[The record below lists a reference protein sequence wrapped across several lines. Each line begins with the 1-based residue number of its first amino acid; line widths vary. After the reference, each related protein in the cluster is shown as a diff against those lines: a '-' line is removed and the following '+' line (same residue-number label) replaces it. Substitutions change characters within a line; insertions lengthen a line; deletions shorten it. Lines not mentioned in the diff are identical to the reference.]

1 MFAGL
6 VDFDGDNFSMQH
18 FSLVSR
24 VFGCLLRAFSSTQ
37 LVACACL
44 LIWLAPLHAQEVR
57 LSYLLEVA
65 MLRHPTSLQAR
76 NQAKA
81 SGFDLEAAK
90 WGRFPTVSSDLRSDT
105 NYVQS
110 VAKLEQPLW
119 AGGRI
124 EGRIDVGQANLKA
137 AQASVQ
143 EAELTAL
150 SQVGGSFFEVLR
162 LSARLQTAQENIKE
176 HERLRDL
183 INRRVQAEISP
194 PADLTLAQAR
204 LQQAMTEQLQIQ
216 RQLEAAKFSLSQWAG
231 PLSGPLKEP
240 SYIAYQRLLSDATV
254 VEQAQK
260 ASAQRQR
267 LQAQI
272 ESAQAQMQVAKAQGL
287 PTVVA
292 GYQYITAGPMAL
304 GLERGST
311 YIGLQFQ
318 PGAGLSAL
326 SGIQS
331 AISKKEAAE
340 QELAA
345 LDRSLENQAKTL
357 YSDIDVLAAQLKPA
371 QSLQDDTAELVE
383 SYLRQYQIGRKNWLD
398 VLNALREKTQA
409 IYNLADVRYG
419 LLQSQVKLML
429 LVGELNADKTSVI
442 HE

>member
-1 MFAGL
+1 MHINVFKPVQAKSGFMRLALRGFTLVLGL
-6 VDFDGDNFSMQH
+6 A
-18 FSLVSR
+18 
-24 VFGCLLRAFSSTQ
+24 FGMA
-37 LVACACL
+37 
-44 LIWLAPLHAQEVR
+44 HAQDVR
-57 LSYLLEVA
+57 LSNLLELA
-65 MLRHPTSLQAR
+65 MLRHPTILQAR

-90 WGRFPTVSSDLRSDT
+90 WGRFPTVTSDIRSDT
-105 NYVQS
+105 SYVQS

-119 AGGRI
+119 TGGRI
-124 EGRIDVGQANLKA
+124 EGRIELGQANLRA
-137 AQASVQ
+137 AEASIQ
-143 EAELTAL
+143 EAELNAL
-150 SQVGGSFFEVLR
+150 SQVGSTFFDVLR
-162 LSARLQTAQENIKE
+162 LSKRFQTARDNVQEHQQLLE
-176 HERLRDL
+176 L
-183 INRRVQAEISP
+183 INRRVQAQISP

-204 LQQAMTEQLQIQ
+204 LQQALTEQLQIQ
-216 RQLEAAKFSLSQWAG
+216 RQQESAKFSLSQWVG
-231 PLSGPLKEP
+231 PIGGALTEP
-240 SYIAYQRLLSDATV
+240 AHIHYQRALSDASV

-260 ASAQRQR
+260 ISGQRRR
-267 LQAQI
+267 LQSQI

-304 GLERGST
+304 GLDRGSS

-326 SGIQS
+326 SSIQS

-345 LDRSLENQAKTL
+345 LDRTLESQAKTL
-357 YSDIDVLAAQLKPA
+357 YNDIDALSAQLEPA
-371 QSLQDDTAELVE
+371 KALQNDTTELVD

-409 IYNLADVRYG
+409 DYNVTDVRYG
-419 LLQSQVKLML
+419 LLQSQVKLL
-429 LVGELNADKTSVI
+429 LLTGELGGQKTTVI

>member
-1 MFAGL
+1 M
-6 VDFDGDNFSMQH
+6 H
-18 FSLVSR
+18 IFSLR
-24 VFGCLLRAFSSTQ
+24 LCLARCLATWQGTRQ
-37 LVACACL
+37 LTTWVIAL
-44 LIWLAPLHAQEVR
+44 LVVLPSQAQEVR
-57 LSYLLEVA
+57 LSGLLDLA
-65 MLRHPTSLQAR
+65 MLRHPTILQAR

-90 WGRFPTVSSDLRSDT
+90 WGRFPTVTSDLRSDT
-105 NYVQS
+105 SYVQS

-143 EAELTAL
+143 EAELNAL
-150 SQVGGSFFEVLR
+150 TQVGNSFFEVLR
-162 LSARLQTAQENIKE
+162 LTDRLQTAQENIKE
-176 HERLRDL
+176 HQRLHDL

-204 LQQAMTEQLQIQ
+204 LQQAFTEQLQIQ
-216 RQLEAAKFSLSQWAG
+216 RQLESAKFSLSQWAG

-240 SYIAYQRLLSDATV
+240 SHIAYQRLLSDASV
-254 VEQAQK
+254 VERAQK
-260 ASAQRQR
+260 VSAQRQR

-345 LDRSLENQAKTL
+345 LDRSLENQVKTL
-357 YSDIDVLAAQLKPA
+357 YSDIDVLGAQLKPA
-371 QSLQDDTAELVE
+371 QSLKDDTAELVE

-419 LLQSQVKLML
+419 LLQSQVKLL
-429 LVGELNADKTSVI
+429 LLTGELGADKNTVI

>member
-1 MFAGL
+1 MRT
-6 VDFDGDNFSMQH
+6 FSFTLGQ
-18 FSLVSR
+18 VS
-24 VFGCLLRAFSSTQ
+24 CLATRQ
-37 LVACACL
+37 GQWWLVACLSSFLVVLPCF
-44 LIWLAPLHAQEVR
+44 AQEVR
-57 LSYLLEVA
+57 LSSLMDLA
-65 MLRHPTSLQAR
+65 MLRHPTILQAR

-90 WGRFPTVSSDLRSDT
+90 WGRFPSVTSDLRSDT
-105 NYVQS
+105 SYVQS

-143 EAELTAL
+143 EAELNAL
-150 SQVGGSFFEVLR
+150 TQVGSSFFEVLR

-204 LQQAMTEQLQIQ
+204 LQQAFTEQLQIQ
-216 RQLEAAKFSLSQWAG
+216 RQLESAKFLLTQWAG

-240 SYIAYQRLLSDATV
+240 SHIAYQRLLSDASV
-254 VEQAQK
+254 VERAQK
-260 ASAQRQR
+260 VSAQRQR

-345 LDRSLENQAKTL
+345 LDRSLENQVKTL
-357 YSDIDVLAAQLKPA
+357 YSDIDVLGAQLKPA
-371 QSLQDDTAELVE
+371 QFLQADTAELVA

-419 LLQSQVKLML
+419 LLQSQVKLL
-429 LVGELNADKTSVI
+429 LLTGELGADKTTVI